1 MTCRYA
7 SPSCQKSL
15 TSDWQ
20 ILDREIQKVSRTAFR
35 LFFRSNL
42 AGVGQIFV
50 CRGRALAAGGAEDA
64 HWRRGSSQGPRS
76 KQHASLPKTS
86 AIQRPPSSSFEH
98 FSMTR
103 WDLTYCDP
111 CLAMLAQTP
120 AIREEASTY
129 RHTRLARLVCA
140 GLPLG
145 NLSGTPAH
153 APTSS

>member
-1 MTCRYA
+1 MICVTKL
-7 SPSCQKSL
+7 SKSL

-20 ILDREIQKVSRTAFR
+20 FPDPEIQRVSRTAFR
-35 LFFRSNL
+35 PVFQLKFGQFWAELCVQRTRIGVRKCSGRSL
-42 AGVGQIFV
+42 APMV
-50 CRGRALAAGGAEDA
+50 
-64 HWRRGSSQGPRS
+64 SQGPRS
-76 KQHASLPKTS
+76 KQHASLPRTS

-103 WDLTYCDP
+103 WVLTYCDP
-111 CLAMLAQTP
+111 CLVMLTQTP